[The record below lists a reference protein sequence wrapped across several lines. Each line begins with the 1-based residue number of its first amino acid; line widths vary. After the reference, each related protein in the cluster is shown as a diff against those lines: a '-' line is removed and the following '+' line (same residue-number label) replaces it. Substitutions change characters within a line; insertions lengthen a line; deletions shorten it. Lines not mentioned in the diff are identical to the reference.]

1 MDPLLV
7 PIKPSFC
14 AVAWFTYDTYPL
26 VGSADCKTISRKD
39 WMVASV
45 AHREE
50 IEHIEKGRWLIV
62 ILEHIGLC
70 KDERRQANRD
80 QESRGTH
87 IV

>member
-1 MDPLLV
+1 
-7 PIKPSFC
+7 
-14 AVAWFTYDTYPL
+14 
-26 VGSADCKTISRKD
+26 
-39 WMVASV
+39 MVASV